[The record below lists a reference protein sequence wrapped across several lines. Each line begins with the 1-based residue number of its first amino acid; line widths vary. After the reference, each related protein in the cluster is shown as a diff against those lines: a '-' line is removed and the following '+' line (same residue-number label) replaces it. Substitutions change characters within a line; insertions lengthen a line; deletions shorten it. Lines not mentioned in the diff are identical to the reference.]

1 MGDAIFGNLI
11 LLGHAWQQG
20 LVPVSLA
27 SLTRAIELNGV
38 AVDANLKAFLWGR
51 RLAHD
56 RAAVERFARPAAVVE
71 LPRTPTLDDLVARRA
86 AYLTDYQDAA
96 YAGRY
101 RALVEQVRAA
111 EARLSSTR
119 LAETVARNYF
129 KLLAVKDEY
138 EVARLHA
145 DPAFQAKIAAIFEG
159 DYRLNFHLAP
169 PLLAKTDPAT
179 GLPRKRAYGPWMLTA
194 FGWLAKLKFLRGGA
208 LDVFGKSAERRLE
221 RALLAAYEADLS
233 ALSARLGQTA
243 LGDAIALAR
252 LPEKIRG
259 FGHVK
264 LRSMASVAPEH
275 EALRKR
281 LGLA

>member
-1 MGDAIFGNLI
+1 
-11 LLGHAWQQG
+11 
-20 LVPVSLA
+20 
-27 SLTRAIELNGV
+27 V

-101 RALVEQVRAA
+101 RALVEQG
-111 EARLSSTR
+111 ARRGGADSARRGSPKPL
-119 LAETVARNYF
+119 ARNYF

-159 DYRLNFHLAP
+159 DYTP
-169 PLLAKTDPAT
+169 Q
-179 GLPRKRAYGPWMLTA
+179 LPS
-194 FGWLAKLKFLRGGA
+194 GA
-208 LDVFGKSAERRLE
+208 AAAGENRSRHRSAEE
-221 RALLAAYEADLS
+221 
-233 ALSARLGQTA
+233 ARLRA
-243 LGDAIALAR
+243 MDAD
-252 LPEKIRG
+252 G
-259 FGHVK
+259 
-264 LRSMASVAPEH
+264 LRAGWRS
-275 EALRKR
+275 
-281 LGLA
+281 